1 MYRNEI
7 PKLINIKW
15 RYEGGGQF
23 IIYQHPITGMLDI
36 LNPVASQI
44 FVNCDGTK
52 SVNQICKNLC
62 EEYSNI
68 DQKIIEEDV
77 SRFINYLVKEDL
89 LFLI

>member
-1 MYRNEI
+1 MQTANI
-7 PKLINIKW
+7 PLGTFCTAVIS
-15 RYEGGGQF
+15 
-23 IIYQHPITGMLDI
+23 
-36 LNPVASQI
+36 VASQI

-52 SVNQICKNLC
+52 SVNQICQNLC

-68 DQKIIEEDV
+68 DPNIIEEDV